1 MSQAFIGEIKMFA
14 GNFAPRGYAQCNGQ
28 TLPISANTALFSIL
42 GTTFG
47 GNGIST
53 FMLPDLQGRAPMGW
67 GNGAGLTS
75 RVLGET
81 IGAESVPL
89 SIANMPPHTTAVIT
103 LRFDIDI
110 LQGAGLR
117 ATGVAVDYP
126 GETRPK
132 RGSQSCMRP
141 GRVQS
146 DSTAITRNYL

>member
-1 MSQAFIGEIKMFA
+1 MFA

-89 SIANMPPHTTAVIT
+89 SIANMPPHTHTAAVTVNVAI
-103 LRFDIDI
+103 
-110 LQGAGLR
+110 GADSAIGTKTTP
-117 ATGVAVDYP
+117 ANNNFSIFP
-126 GETRPK
+126 G
-132 RGSQSCMRP
+132 
-141 GRVQS
+141 
-146 DSTAITRNYL
+146 